1 MTIKKSVTKKVVK
14 KPTVKKSARIE
25 LADVET
31 KKVSK
36 KKEAGTAVATLQK
49 FNLPDT
55 VKKSKITK
63 TLMSA
68 FAQENLLTYGEYVV
82 KDRAVP
88 EFRDG
93 LKPVHRHLLYAMH
106 QLNLHGTD
114 FKKAARVVGDTIG
127 KYHPHG
133 DTACYGALV
142 TIANTLPKLALGRGN
157 WGSPI
162 DNAAAQRYTEVRLAD
177 YAKIFLLDRG
187 YLEVVPRIKN
197 FDDSEDIPL
206 YLPSLLPTMLLIGNE
221 GGIAYGVR
229 ACNPSFEIEGVAKL
243 VEIALTKG
251 KVTDEQCVKHLKIQ
265 APFGSECVATEE
277 EMADFIKTGRAKSIR
292 FQPRVNIDYKNKIVE
307 IVSYAPGFQS
317 EDMVEKK
324 RDKIR
329 ELPEVSRWVAD
340 CGDKRPNAG
349 PFGAYYYVVPK
360 RGTDDE
366 GLYQLAEKIKKI
378 LTGSMFYNLGLVMN
392 HVDETKTK
400 FAYINY
406 STFINQWVR
415 YRIMLEQK
423 YLESIIKKRE
433 RDVWEFETQV
443 FAVINKNQVL
453 EVMKKALEKD
463 DPDTYTA
470 KALKIERE
478 RATYILEMKLRRLA
492 KLELKTIQDKLK
504 AAQADIKQWKKDHKD
519 PNPRIVASLTE
530 SVNKYVKLLNS
541 SIAETKKSVKKKKA
555 KN

>member
-1 MTIKKSVTKKVVK
+1 MEVTMTKTK
-14 KPTVKKSARIE
+14 KPTAGSKSKVELGDIDVKVKPSKTKKKSTEVSTVVKFE
-25 LADVET
+25 LPST
-31 KKVSK
+31 IKQSKVSK
-36 KKEAGTAVATLQK
+36 EM
-49 FNLPDT
+49 
-55 VKKSKITK
+55 
-63 TLMSA
+63 MSV
-68 FAQENLLTYGEYVV
+68 FAQDNLLEYGEYVV

-93 LKPVHRHLLYAMH
+93 LKPVHRHLIYAMH
-106 QLNLHGTD
+106 KLNLHGSD

-142 TIANTLPKLALGRGN
+142 TIANTFPKLALGRGN

-177 YAKIFLLDRG
+177 YSKMFLLDSG

-229 ACNPSFEIEGVAKL
+229 ACNPSFQIEGVAKL
-243 VEIALTKG
+243 VEIALSKG
-251 KVTDEQCVKHLKIQ
+251 KVTDEQCVKYLKIN
-265 APFGSECVATEE
+265 APFGSECVATDEE
-277 EMADFIKTGRAKSIR
+277 LADFIKTGRAKAIR
-292 FQPRVNIDYKNKIVE
+292 YQPKINIDYKNKIVE

-317 EDMVEKK
+317 EEMVEKK

-329 ELPEVSRWVAD
+329 ELPEVSRWVSD

-360 RGTDDE
+360 RGVDDE

-378 LTGSMFYNLGLVMN
+378 LTGSQFYNLGLVVN
-392 HVDETKTK
+392 HVDESKTK
-400 FAYINY
+400 FAYVNF
-406 STFINQWVR
+406 STFINQWVK
-415 YRIMLEQK
+415 YRILLEQK
-423 YLESIIKKRE
+423 YLENIISKRE
-433 RDVWEFETQV
+433 RDVWEYETQV
-443 FAVINKNQVL
+443 FAVTNKDQVL
-453 EVMKKALEKD
+453 EVMKKALDKD
-463 DPDTYTA
+463 DPDTYAA

-478 RATYILEMKLRRLA
+478 RATYIIEMKLRRLA
-492 KLELKTIQDKLK
+492 KLELRSVQDKLK
-504 AAQADIKQWKKDHKD
+504 AAKADIKQWKSDLKD
-519 PNPRIVASLTE
+519 PNPRITAALTE
-530 SVNKYVKLLNS
+530 SVNKYVKLVNA
-541 SIAETKKSVKKKKA
+541 SIAETKKSVKKKKS
-555 KN
+555 KG